1 MEPETSAPSITPD
14 LAQLAP
20 PPEVQAENPHV
31 FPSKGSMEWFVRQ
44 NYGQLAEH
52 GALVKIGGRV
62 YLHRVKFAAC
72 VLRIGQDEARRQ
84 HAD

>member
-1 MEPETSAPSITPD
+1 
-14 LAQLAP
+14 
-20 PPEVQAENPHV
+20 
-31 FPSKGSMEWFVRQ
+31 MEWFVRQ